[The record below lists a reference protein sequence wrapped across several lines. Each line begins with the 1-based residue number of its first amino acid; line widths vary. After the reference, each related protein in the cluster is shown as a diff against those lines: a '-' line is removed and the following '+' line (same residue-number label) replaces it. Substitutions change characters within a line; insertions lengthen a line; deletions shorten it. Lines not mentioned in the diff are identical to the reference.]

1 MKNKDIDKKEVLSK
15 HMYHDEL
22 AGTVRLN
29 IMAGIT
35 NLKQTEDKDEW
46 YYAILI
52 VSGQPIYSTP
62 TKDKDMVIKSR
73 AMVTKAFDAEDR
85 YQRRQAS
92 KLMKQINK
100 NKIIKANKY
109 IELKLAKQEKKI
121 KKIQRK
127 LLKKDKRWH
136 NFTC

>member
-1 MKNKDIDKKEVLSK
+1 
-15 HMYHDEL
+15 
-22 AGTVRLN
+22 
-29 IMAGIT
+29 
-35 NLKQTEDKDEW
+35 
-46 YYAILI
+46 
-52 VSGQPIYSTP
+52 
-62 TKDKDMVIKSR
+62 
-73 AMVTKAFDAEDR
+73 
-85 YQRRQAS
+85 
-92 KLMKQINK
+92 MKQINK